1 MSDGIFQL
9 VFHKIVGIHILL
21 PHDFR
26 AKAQRI
32 NAFAQQYCEQHGD
45 MKKVKDILPHLIQ
58 AGILD
63 LGTGEKDVREILRQV
78 DDAGLLDE
86 LMPAVAVDRKP
97 KKRYWFFCGVKNTH
111 PTP

>member
-1 MSDGIFQL
+1 M
-9 VFHKIVGIHILL
+9 LL

-45 MKKVKDILPHLIQ
+45 MKKVKDILSHLIQ

-63 LGTGEKDVREILRQV
+63 LGTGEKDVKEILRQV
-78 DDAGLLDE
+78 DNAVLLDE
-86 LMPAVAVDRKP
+86 LMPTVVVERKP
-97 KKRYWFFCGVKNTH
+97 KRRYWFFHAAQSMRSTS
-111 PTP
+111 